1 MRGLL
6 ARSGLLDSPL
16 GMTTPSPLPP
26 RAATQQQRRMP
37 LAPGG
42 THKPSLAELAC
53 TPLEGSPAAGCG
65 TDFAS
70 STSTPLSV
78 LAAENVQREAEVGVC
93 VYGLCAINGGKRI
106 ESDSDGDGD
115 TAIKLGTSCVG
126 NQSASLLSPSFCTL
140 SYPLRYADSR
150 KSFGNKKNCSR
161 GWPWLV
167 GVFRVVCSAREMKC
181 AFVCTLI
188 SRVCSLLLL
197 SLLYL
202 SRPFYL
208 AGAPLSPLTDLVS
221 APLSVS
227 TQETQADD
235 AGEDCYNYD
244 SPSRQDCSP
253 MPTDT
258 SPAATVANNVTES
271 AVSSPRAVASPPP
284 ASQVSV
290 ADGALYCAVCSQDFT
305 AQHHLRRHL
314 ASAKHRKNAGEHG
327 TPPVRRQRAAR
338 SSSTSSTTD
347 DSWMPEDDSASEAEE
362 GDSVVGTAA
371 GTPADAVVPNLKR
384 SLRRKAPC
392 MRSDVASPDLGEEE
406 SEEQLEVESVA
417 DSAVEAA
424 PMDDSEAGKVE
435 KEEDEAEEA
444 ENDSE
449 AEVESEEEEQ
459 EEEEE
464 EEEGMDE
471 EQDDEHGVAAAAS
484 AQDDSVAATAEEDE
498 AVDSASDEQEASLA
512 EEATS
517 SDADEPCSDEDEDS
531 EAEVPPRNAGAISPV
546 QRQQPA
552 TRATRATRK
561 TRAAAKAA
569 VLEMQA
575 AEEEE
580 EEVEEEEDED
590 EEQEEDA
597 SDEEDVVAD
606 VSQGESTTLSV
617 SCNDAGGSEPDDM
630 AALLAACGQVR
641 RKQGLEKTND

>member
-1 MRGLL
+1 MASFERQSRSTGGESDTTVSVSHEHEDASERTAAASSPAVPEAAPAPATAVGSSPEAALHADAPGDSSAGQPVASTAAKLAEQSSAPAPAPAPAQRKETPPPVSSQLPSARGSTMYTETPASSPLAATTTTSGASQRSHTFGASQRSLSSGAASPVERQRLPGRQGPEQYTARSSQHHPLASATGTPESHRGPPPPRAGATGMRGLL

-327 TPPVRRQRAAR
+327 TPPVRR
-338 SSSTSSTTD
+338 
-347 DSWMPEDDSASEAEE
+347 
-362 GDSVVGTAA
+362 
-371 GTPADAVVPNLKR
+371 
-384 SLRRKAPC
+384 
-392 MRSDVASPDLGEEE
+392 
-406 SEEQLEVESVA
+406 
-417 DSAVEAA
+417 
-424 PMDDSEAGKVE
+424 
-435 KEEDEAEEA
+435 
-444 ENDSE
+444 
-449 AEVESEEEEQ
+449 
-459 EEEEE
+459 
-464 EEEGMDE
+464 
-471 EQDDEHGVAAAAS
+471 
-484 AQDDSVAATAEEDE
+484 
-498 AVDSASDEQEASLA
+498 
-512 EEATS
+512 
-517 SDADEPCSDEDEDS
+517 
-531 EAEVPPRNAGAISPV
+531 
-546 QRQQPA
+546 
-552 TRATRATRK
+552 
-561 TRAAAKAA
+561 
-569 VLEMQA
+569 
-575 AEEEE
+575 
-580 EEVEEEEDED
+580 
-590 EEQEEDA
+590 
-597 SDEEDVVAD
+597 
-606 VSQGESTTLSV
+606 
-617 SCNDAGGSEPDDM
+617 
-630 AALLAACGQVR
+630 
-641 RKQGLEKTND
+641 